1 MQLYLDTSAL
11 VKLVV
16 LEAESAA
23 LRQYLSAFPDD
34 TKFASALARAELI
47 RAVARQGS
55 PDSIAHARRVLARLD
70 LIPLTN
76 RLLDSAASLAPTELR
91 TLDAVHL
98 SSALTAPKLRAMI
111 TYDGRLAQA
120 ATDSG
125 IAVSA
130 PAQSR

>member
-1 MQLYLDTSAL
+1 MQLYLDTSAM

-23 LRQYLSAFPDD
+23 LRDYLRAFPGD
-34 TKFASALARAELI
+34 TKFTSALARAELV

-55 PDSIAHARRVLARLD
+55 PDSIAHTRRVLARID

-76 RLLDSAASLAPTELR
+76 RLLDSAASLTPPELR
-91 TLDAVHL
+91 TLDAIHL
-98 SSALTAPKLRAMI
+98 SSALTAPELRAMI
-111 TYDGRLAQA
+111 TYDSRLAQA

-125 IAVSA
+125 IEVLA
-130 PAQSR
+130 PTHSR

>member
-23 LRQYLSAFPDD
+23 LRELLDAFPAD
-34 TKFASALARAELI
+34 TRFASALARTELV
-47 RAVARQGS
+47 RAISRQGP
-55 PDSIAHARRVLARLD
+55 PDSIAHARRVLGRLD

-76 RLLDSAASLAPTELR
+76 RLLDSAASLAPPELR
-91 TLDAVHL
+91 TLDAIHL
-98 SSALTAPKLRAMI
+98 SSALTAPELRAMI

-125 IAVSA
+125 INVLA
-130 PAQSR
+130 PT